1 MKKFCLF
8 LSFLLISLSAFP
20 QSIGGGHDNTGNAV
34 NLSGEILNKEDGE
47 VVPYVHI
54 INKNTNE
61 GTTSDLN
68 GKFNIN
74 LDMKDTLI
82 FSAVGFEKYSLTL
95 VENEIDSKDYYIRI
109 LLDQSSYELAP
120 VNIYAFKDEA
130 GFKQD
135 ILNMEAPEPANPKII
150 IPGSHQGPVTS
161 RDLNGGFS
169 LGSPISSVVN
179 VFSKEAKELRKYQKV
194 LKEAPRQKTLHE
206 KYNIEI
212 VEEITGLKDEE
223 LNQFMLFCKIPED
236 YILKANDYEIIL
248 AVNACFKEF
257 QSENN

>member
-1 MKKFCLF
+1 MKKFCF
-8 LSFLLISLSAFP
+8 ILSFIFISLSAFS
-20 QSIGGGHDNTGNAV
+20 QSIDDVDDNMGTTI

-61 GTTSDLN
+61 GTTSDLD
-68 GKFNIN
+68 GRFNIEFN
-74 LDMKDTLI
+74 MKDTLI
-82 FSAVGFEKYSLTL
+82 FSAVGFKKYSLTL

-130 GFKQD
+130 AFKQE
-135 ILNMEAPEPANPKII
+135 ILNMQLPDPANSKII
-150 IPGSHQGPVTS
+150 IPGSYEGPAS
-161 RDLNGGFS
+161 PKDLNAGFS
-169 LGSPISSVVN
+169 LGSPLTSIVN
-179 VFSKEAKELRKYQKV
+179 AFSKEAKELRKYEKV
-194 LKEAPRQKTLHE
+194 LKEAPRQRTLHE

-212 VEEITGLKDEE
+212 VEEITGLKNEE

-257 QSENN
+257 QGEKN

>member
-1 MKKFCLF
+1 MDK
-8 LSFLLISLSAFP
+8 SAP
-20 QSIGGGHDNTGNAV
+20 EAEPI
-34 NLSGEILNKEDGE
+34 NLNGEIISSEDGE
-47 VVPYVHI
+47 LVPYVHI
-54 INKNTNE
+54 ININTNE
-61 GTTSDLN
+61 GTSSDFS
-68 GKFNIN
+68 GKFSIKVN
-74 LDMKDTLI
+74 KTDTLI
-82 FSAVGFEKYSLTL
+82 FSAVGFEKYALTL

-109 LLDQSSYELAP
+109 LLYQSSYELAP

-135 ILNMEAPEPANPKII
+135 ILNMEVPEPANPKII
-150 IPGSHQGPVTS
+150 IPGAHQGPVTS

-194 LKEAPRQKTLHE
+194 LKDAPRQKTLHE
-206 KYNIEI
+206 KYNLEI

-236 YILKANDYEIIL
+236 YIIKANDYEIIL
-248 AVNACFKEF
+248 AVNACYKEF
-257 QSENN
+257 LGAKN